1 MSNPM
6 SNPSRQEAEL
16 ERFRADF
23 DALRREIGKRVVGQ
37 AEAVES
43 VLTAMLVGGHVLLE
57 SPPGLGKTLL
67 ARTLADVVDL
77 TFRRIQC
84 TPDLMPADVIGT
96 YVIMESP
103 QGRRTFEFQKGPL
116 FANLVLADQ
125 LNRTTPK
132 TQSAL
137 LEAMEEDAITVST
150 ESFPLPRPYLVVATQ
165 NPWEMEGT
173 FPLAE
178 AQIDRFLLKAV
189 LKPPSPDELKEILGR
204 TTEPP
209 QIRPRKIVD
218 GRRILEMADLVRRV
232 AMSGQLSQWVVSVIA
247 ASQPEEAS
255 APEPVR
261 RFVRHG
267 ASPRGAQAMVLAAK
281 VRAILAGRDEV
292 AMEDLRAAAY
302 PALRHRVILN
312 FEGVA
317 ERVSPDALVDSIL
330 GAHGLAR

>member
-1 MSNPM
+1 M
-6 SNPSRQEAEL
+6 
-16 ERFRADF
+16 
-23 DALRREIGKRVVGQ
+23 
-37 AEAVES
+37 
-43 VLTAMLVGGHVLLE
+43 
-57 SPPGLGKTLL
+57 
-67 ARTLADVVDL
+67 VDL

-84 TPDLMPADVIGT
+84 TPDLMPANVIGT

-132 TQSAL
+132 TQPAL

-150 ESFPLPRPYLVVATQ
+150 ESFPLLRPYLVVATQ

-218 GRRILEMADLVRRV
+218 GRRILETADLVRRV
-232 AMSGQLSQWVVSVIA
+232 AM
-247 ASQPEEAS
+247 PE
-255 APEPVR
+255 
-261 RFVRHG
+261 
-267 ASPRGAQAMVLAAK
+267 
-281 VRAILAGRDEV
+281 
-292 AMEDLRAAAY
+292 
-302 PALRHRVILN
+302 N
-312 FEGVA
+312 
-317 ERVSPDALVDSIL
+317 
-330 GAHGLAR
+330 

>member
-1 MSNPM
+1 MSTQ
-6 SNPSRQEAEL
+6 SQREEQL
-16 ERFRADF
+16 EGFRNDF
-23 DALRREIGKRVVGQ
+23 EALRREIAKRVVGQ
-37 AEAVES
+37 DEAVQS
-43 VLTAMLVGGHVLLE
+43 LLTAMFVGGHVLLE

-77 TFRRIQC
+77 SFRRIQC

-96 YVIMESP
+96 YVIVETP

-125 LNRTTPK
+125 INRTTPK

-178 AQIDRFLLKAV
+178 AQIDRFLLKCV
-189 LKPPSPDELKEILGR
+189 LKPPRAEQLEQILGLIA
-204 TTEPP
+204 EPP
-209 QIRPRKIVD
+209 AIQPRKIVD
-218 GRRILEMADLVRRV
+218 APRVLEMGELVRRV
-232 AMSGQLSQWVVSVIA
+232 GLSDTLRRWVVSVVA
-247 ASQPEEAS
+247 ASQPEDGR

-267 ASPRGAQAMVLAAK
+267 ASPRGAQAIVLAAK
-281 VRAILAGRDEV
+281 VGAIVAGRDEV
-292 AMEDLRAAAY
+292 AYEDLRAATH
-302 PALRHRVILN
+302 PALRHRLILN

-317 ERVSPDALVDSIL
+317 EQVSPDALIDGIL
-330 GAHGLAR
+330 GAVPTP

>member
-1 MSNPM
+1 MTSQDQ
-6 SNPSRQEAEL
+6 RQDQVEG
-16 ERFRADF
+16 FRSDF
-23 DALRREIGKRVVGQ
+23 EALRREIAKRVVGQ
-37 AEAVES
+37 DEAVQA
-43 VLTAMLVGGHVLLE
+43 VLTAMVAGGHVLLE

-67 ARTLADVVDL
+67 ARTLAEVVDL
-77 TFRRIQC
+77 SFRRIQC

-96 YVIMESP
+96 YVIVETP

-125 LNRTTPK
+125 INRTSPK

-178 AQIDRFLLKAV
+178 AQIDRFMLKCV
-189 LKPPSPDELKEILGR
+189 LKPPGGAQLEQILGLIA
-204 TTEPP
+204 EPP
-209 QIRPRKIVD
+209 AIRPRKIVD
-218 GRRILEMADLVRRV
+218 ARRVLEMGQLVRGV
-232 AMSGQLSQWVVSVIA
+232 ALCDSLRRWVVSVVA
-247 ASQPEEAS
+247 ASQPDDDR

-281 VRAILAGRDEV
+281 VAAIVAGRDEV
-292 AMEDLRAAAY
+292 AYEDVHAAAY
-302 PALRHRVILN
+302 PALRHRLILN
-312 FEGVA
+312 FEGAA
-317 ERVSPDALVDSIL
+317 EQVSPEALIDGIL
-330 GAHGLAR
+330 GAVPSP

>member
-6 SNPSRQEAEL
+6 SNPSQREAEL

-23 DALRREIGKRVVGQ
+23 EALRQEIGKRVVGQ

-67 ARTLADVVDL
+67 ARTLPDVVDL

-125 LNRTTPK
+125 LNRTSPK

-137 LEAMEEDAITVST
+137 LEAMEEEAITVST

-189 LKPPSPDELKEILGR
+189 LKPPSPEELKEILSR

-232 AMSGQLSQWVVSVIA
+232 AMSGQLSQWVVSVIL
-247 ASQPEEAS
+247 ASQPEEGS

-292 AMEDLRAAAY
+292 AQEDLRAAAH

-317 ERVSPDALVDSIL
+317 ERVSPDALIDSIL
-330 GAHGLAR
+330 GAHGLSR